1 MAGHSAPSVL
11 GFALV
16 GLAMSLIPAAC
27 AQESTVNF
35 RHLRGLTE
43 TIAFAGDSVDI
54 VHVYSNYPDYQWFDA
69 ADAGVEGT
77 ACVDDAAR
85 AAVLYLRHYELEG
98 DNRSLGEARR
108 LLKFVLGMQTADGMF
123 YNFVHRDHTI
133 NTTGR
138 TSSKSFG
145 WWAARATWALGTGYR
160 VFLAVDPPFAAKLGE
175 ALDRCLPHVSALLQ
189 RDGEISTTDGY
200 RIPHWLL
207 YESGADATSELLLG
221 LTEYASARNDRAIL
235 QMIQRLANGLM
246 VMQDG
251 SATQQPYGLHRSWE
265 TMWHM
270 WGNSQTEFLADAG
283 KRFHDSTMISS
294 AKREAEGFYSRL
306 LIDGFEKEFD
316 VTRKDSVVRFEQ
328 IAYAVRP
335 MAVGLIRLFEATKN
349 RRYLIMAGLTAS
361 WLFGDNAAGVPM
373 YDPTTGRGY
382 DGVRD
387 STTINRNSGAEST
400 IEALMTIL
408 EVQHT
413 DGGSHYFN
421 FKKQRIAHTE
431 EWRSALYV
439 NPNGEEVSVAINTR
453 SGKLVVLENQESR
466 AFQNTL
472 R

>member
-1 MAGHSAPSVL
+1 MAGHAARTVF
-11 GFALV
+11 GIALL
-16 GLAMSLIPAAC
+16 GLAISLMPVAC
-27 AQESTVNF
+27 AQESTLNF
-35 RHLRGLTE
+35 KHLRALTE

-54 VHVYSNYPDYQWFDA
+54 VHVYSNYPDYQWSDA

-98 DNRSLGEARR
+98 DARSLSEARR

-123 YNFVHRDHTI
+123 YNFVHRDHAI

-160 VFLAVDPPFAAKLGE
+160 VFMAADPTFAAKLRD
-175 ALDRCLPHVSALLQ
+175 ALNRCLPHVKALLQ
-189 RDGEISTTDGY
+189 RDGEVTTRDGY

-221 LTEYASARNDRAIL
+221 LTAYASARNDRAIL
-235 QMIQRLANGLM
+235 HMIQRLANGLM

-251 SATQQPYGLHRSWE
+251 SPMQYPYGLHRSWE
-265 TMWHM
+265 TTWHM
-270 WGNSQTEFLADAG
+270 WGNSQTEFLAEAG
-283 KRFHDSTMISS
+283 ERFHDSTMVSS
-294 AKREAEGFYSRL
+294 ATREADGFYSRL
-306 LIDGFEKEFD
+306 LIDGFAKEFD
-316 VTRKDSVVRFEQ
+316 VTRKDSIVRFEQ

-335 MAVGLIRLFEATKN
+335 MAVGLVRLFEATRN
-349 RRYLIMAGLTAS
+349 RQYLIMAGLTAS
-361 WLFGDNAAGVPM
+361 WLFGDNASGVPM
-373 YDPTTGRGY
+373 YDPSTGRGY

-408 EVQHT
+408 EVQHSG
-413 DGGSHYFN
+413 GGSAYFN
-421 FKKQRIAHTE
+421 FKKQRTAHTG
-431 EWRSALYV
+431 EWSSALYV
-439 NPNGEEVSVAINTR
+439 NPKGEEVTVAINTK

-466 AFQNTL
+466 SFQNTL